1 MTMKP
6 ITDLIPKIKNCLTN
20 KNYRNILI
28 GVILLIIVLICLRLF
43 FFNDKEGFENQIKAL
58 VDYEY
63 RSFDSENRPIWDNRL
78 FLLQPQKANEQKYS
92 FWNLDKDLYKVSSAD
107 KKPQKSLASTI
118 NVISNTQVPEKESII
133 ITGGK
138 YKVYKEYENIVTLG
152 DDELGDLRLNFEKF
166 QKSNASEI
174 KEILN
179 KVKTNKKVC
188 ENLNK
193 YFDSLNNINI
203 DNFEKPLLNFT
214 NTILKNIV
222 TTCLVSNTDSDNGST
237 KSVSLYHIINDVNG
251 VYQAPNNNVDIFH
264 GVPFG
269 VSLTIYTEPNFLGN
283 NKVLYVPF
291 ETNNIYAEIMNEPI
305 NNNNM
310 IDNTLLV
317 NDYENTISFQPLD
330 YRGNTKAYETSMAR
344 TVPQSFT
351 YDSTTSADR
360 NLTNYVSVVD
370 IRPGGLLTT
379 SYKDI
384 ATAYKRFSDNNFDT
398 GLSNVNFFK
407 PATSKEEG
415 MSSYGYKVG
424 MKLGLIPVKITRKAN
439 VMWGADK
446 RKTDTITERYDDL
459 GSIYMVKIDDS
470 IDKVPAFQ
478 RPYDYFNNTIN
489 DIIPNYLNGQD
500 KTLNNSSV
508 RGYLQKIVTNLS
520 HLPENIKMFSSP
532 IPEIPPDIPLVSIKV
547 NYFKTKEMIQLL
559 KPENNFTSDRNINQY
574 NNNIMSINQ
583 FLENSYQSEQTD
595 SEVFTKEI
603 LENKIK
609 DVHSF
614 HSFPQLLSYFNDKGK
629 DCKPNNYDYDQN
641 GIRTLFGKEPSNG
654 INSNNKYRYGS
665 YSDLDQE
672 RFNCFKTDDLDI
684 FLFSYEFHPTLT
696 NTGVFEEVKSFQI
709 NAEGYKDKLIKEL
722 RHKLESKVKNIVE
735 DYKLKEE
742 INNKLTYI
750 NRNIKILDQLE
761 VFLEKV
767 NSNQLK
773 YPYIKFVRPVAPKD
787 YISLGDI
794 VIPSEQVMKTQAK
807 SVDEDGKP
815 QEYSSRFKYLF
826 GGNKQGLNYIH
837 KHISHYVAVPESC
850 TKFVRGWQMTDKV
863 FEINQDNKLIS
874 IFQNPFTNTI
884 YTTLDNKLPRDGI
897 RKLVACV
904 KKCNAV
910 DNLIRADQCARD
922 LYKTKKGMEYEKS
935 VSPNFADEEENKY
948 YLNKVKERSQHIN
961 KLSTIARKLQIDQD
975 KFNIINQEHNRGK
988 LQKYLDTQS
997 KNINLLTD
1005 KLQTDRNKIDLN
1017 VHIKP
1022 KQISLDEDDEI
1033 TQQDTAKQVIKFIEQ
1048 STLPR
1053 KNKQKLVDKV
1063 VKYQAMTESNLMT
1076 QNEYKFNMEKIL
1088 DDCPEYDLSGLVKK
1102 DIVRDVCYG
1111 CDI

>member
-1 MTMKP
+1 MTMKT
-6 ITDLIPKIKNCLTN
+6 ITDLIPKIKNCLAN

-28 GVILLIIVLICLRLF
+28 GVILLIIVLICIRLF

-63 RSFDSENRPIWDNRL
+63 RNFDSDNKPIWDNRIY
-78 FLLQPQKANEQKYS
+78 LLQPEKANEQKYS
-92 FWNLDKDLYKVSSAD
+92 FWNLDKDIYKESSPD
-107 KKPQKSLASTI
+107 KEPQKSLASTI
-118 NVISNTQVPEKESII
+118 NVVSNVQVPEKGSIA

-138 YKVYKEYENIVTLG
+138 YKVYTDYKNIATIG
-152 DDELGDLRLNFEKF
+152 DNELGDLRLNFEKF
-166 QKSNASEI
+166 QKSNAAEI
-174 KEILN
+174 KEVLN
-179 KVKTNKKVC
+179 QVKTNKKVC
-188 ENLNK
+188 INLNK
-193 YFDSLNNINI
+193 YFDSLNKINI
-203 DNFEKPLLNFT
+203 ENFEKPLLEFT
-214 NTILKNIV
+214 DTILKNMV
-222 TTCLVSNTDSDNGST
+222 TTCLTSGTDSDNGST
-237 KSVSLYHIINDVNG
+237 KSVSLYHIIKDVNG

-269 VSLTIYTEPNFLGN
+269 VSLTIYSETNFSGV

-291 ETNNIYAEIMNEPI
+291 ETNNIYSDIMTKPI
-305 NNNNM
+305 NNNFI
-310 IDNTLLV
+310 IDEKMLS
-317 NDYENTISFQPLD
+317 NDYENIISYKPLD

-344 TVPQSFT
+344 TVPQSFK

-360 NLTNYVSVVD
+360 NLTNYVSIVD

-379 SYKDI
+379 SYKDV

-459 GSIYMVKIDDS
+459 GKIYMAKIDDS

-489 DIIPNYLNGQD
+489 DILPNYLNGQD
-500 KTLNNSSV
+500 KSLNNNSV

-532 IPEIPPDIPLVSIKV
+532 KPELPADIPLVNIKV
-547 NYFKTKEMIQLL
+547 SYFKTKEMIQLL
-559 KPENNFTSDRNINQY
+559 KTENTFTNDTNIDQFNY
-574 NNNIMSINQ
+574 NIMNINQ

-595 SEVFTKEI
+595 AEIFTKEI
-603 LENKIK
+603 LETKIK
-609 DVHSF
+609 DINSF
-614 HSFPQLLSYFNDKGK
+614 YSFPQLLSYFNDKGK

-641 GIRTLFGKEPSNG
+641 GVRTLYGKEPSTG
-654 INSNNKYRYGS
+654 INPSNKYRYGS

-684 FLFSYEFHPTLT
+684 FLFSYEFHPSLT
-696 NTGVFEEVKSFQI
+696 NNGIFEEVQSFQI

-722 RHKLESKVKNIVE
+722 RKKLEDKVKSIIE

-742 INNKLTYI
+742 IKNKISYI
-750 NRNIKILDQLE
+750 NRNLKILDQLE
-761 VFLEKV
+761 KFLERV

-773 YPYIKFVRPVAPKD
+773 YPYIRFIQPVAPKD

-794 VIPSEQVMKTQAK
+794 AIPSEQAMKTQEKA
-807 SVDEDGKP
+807 VDEDGKS

-826 GGNKQGLNYIH
+826 GGNKHGSNYIH

-884 YTTLDNKLPRDGI
+884 YATLDNKLPRDGV

-922 LYKTKKGMEYEKS
+922 LYRTKKGMEHGQS

-948 YLNKVKERSQHIN
+948 YLSKVKERSQHIN

-975 KFNIINQEHNRGK
+975 KFDILNQEHNRGK
-988 LQKYLDTQS
+988 LQKYLDTQN

-1022 KQISLDEDDEI
+1022 KTISLDDDEI
-1033 TQQDTAKQVIKFIEQ
+1033 LEQDTAKQVIKFIEQ
-1048 STLPR
+1048 SDIP
-1053 KNKQKLVDKV
+1053 KQNKQKLVDKV
-1063 VKYQAMTESNLMT
+1063 VKYQSMTESKLMT
-1076 QNEYKFNMEKIL
+1076 QNEFELNMVKIL